1 MPSALL
7 VHERRGETQL
17 AEPSLGI
24 GIASVESRIDKIYLS
39 AAGGAFRAPGA
50 SPFEFDVELSESGR
64 TEGSLSVRYSYA
76 FGRPS
81 CGQVC
86 KISGKAVV
94 RFSQINPERDFHTLG
109 NDISNLMAV
118 EIFRKNYETA
128 YLLHCAMSMDAPSP
142 WITQDVCLSSRNQMI
157 DGAADNP

>member
-7 VHERRGETQL
+7 VEPRMEAQL

-24 GIASVESRIDKIYLS
+24 EIASVESRIDKIYLS
-39 AAGGAFRAPGA
+39 APGGAIRTAGA

-64 TEGSLSVRYSYA
+64 TEGSLSVRYSYS

-81 CGQVC
+81 SGQVC

-94 RFSQINPERDFHTLG
+94 RFSQINPGRDFHTLG
-109 NDISNLMAV
+109 NDISNHMAV

-128 YLLHCAMSMDAPSP
+128 YLLHSAMSMDPPSP
-142 WITQDVCLSSRNQMI
+142 WITQDVCLSSRNQTI
-157 DGAADNP
+157 DGVADNA